1 MKTTKCVLLIL
12 LAVCLLMSGCAF
24 TLTAAAAPAET
35 EAPTEAPAQPA
46 GEPAEAPTEAP
57 TEPAETGKFTL
68 KETVFPE
75 TDAATGTLKFYIND
89 QEIYAG
95 GPVASLLNAGITTY
109 EDFSQ
114 VLQPW
119 HTSSVLRVRVEMA
132 DVKEND
138 LPYVFFVALN
148 ASNEPKK
155 ISDCIFYSIS
165 INTSKGVKFGSG
177 KEETPFVTG
186 ETTMDEL
193 VEAYGTP
200 DYDKSADVKFREM
213 AYYEPFNCAYF
224 TSYQNKVR
232 QVWTYYSANY
242 LGDLAAEFK
251 HDLKD
256 SYFGNDCFILM
267 SQYMDVAPYL
277 PTATEEVKTGVVKAL
292 SEEITMDG
300 KLIKLGMDCA
310 DMPAPFGDA
319 FVGQLMPV
327 HKMYYLLAGRNNPE
341 EFYFININGQKK
353 DIADTLTVKGVFTA
367 NKYYSN
373 WGLKNSAY
381 HEFRYEN
388 LTQNSTIEDVLEQ
401 YGQPLDM
408 RCSSNARNCF
418 AWLFYKDEAG
428 NSLEIRVDPILN
440 QIVELHIFKYYE
452 GEILYQ

>member
-1 MKTTKCVLLIL
+1 MKMIRCVLLTVLAASL
-12 LAVCLLMSGCAF
+12 LLSGCAF
-24 TLTAAAAPAET
+24 SLTAEETAAPTA
-35 EAPTEAPAQPA
+35 APTQAPTQPA
-46 GEPAEAPTEAP
+46 EEPTEAPTEAP
-57 TEPAETGKFTL
+57 TEPPEPEKFTV
-68 KETVFPE
+68 KEVVFPE

-95 GPVASLLNAGITTY
+95 GPVATLLNAGITSY
-109 EDFSQ
+109 EDFTQ
-114 VLQPW
+114 ILQPW

-132 DVKEND
+132 DVKEGD
-138 LPYVFFVALN
+138 LPFVFFVALN

-165 INTSKGVKFGSG
+165 INTSSGVKFGSG

-186 ETTMDEL
+186 ETTMEEL
-193 VEAYGTP
+193 IAAYGEP

-232 QVWTYYSANY
+232 QVWTYYSANI
-242 LGDLAAEFK
+242 LGDLAADFK
-251 HDLKD
+251 HDLSD

-277 PTATEEVKTGVVKAL
+277 PGATGEIKTGVVKAL
-292 SEEITMDG
+292 SEKITMDG
-300 KLIKLGMDCA
+300 QVVELGMNCA
-310 DMPAPFGDA
+310 DMPSPFGEA
-319 FVGQLMPV
+319 FAGQLMPV
-327 HKMYYLLAGRNNPE
+327 HKMYYLLAGRGNPE
-341 EFYFININGQKK
+341 EFYLININGQKK
-353 DIADTLTVKGVFTA
+353 DIADTLTVKGVFTQ
-367 NKYYSN
+367 NKYYAN
-373 WGLKNSAY
+373 WGTKNSAY
-381 HEFRYEN
+381 HEFQYEN

-428 NSLEIRVDPILN
+428 NSLEICVDPILD

-452 GEILYQ
+452 GEIQY